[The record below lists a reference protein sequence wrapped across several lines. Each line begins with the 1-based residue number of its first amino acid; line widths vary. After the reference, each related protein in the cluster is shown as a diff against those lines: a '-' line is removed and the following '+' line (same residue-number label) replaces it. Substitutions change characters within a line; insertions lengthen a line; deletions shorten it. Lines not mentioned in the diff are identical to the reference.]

1 MTQKNLTPQPGHQYE
16 VAGAC
21 HNDPPG
27 RTPVP
32 DGAMSRRLL
41 IGCGNTLR
49 SDEGAGVRA
58 AEELFR
64 ALPEA
69 DLVLRHELQLELAEK
84 IAQYDDV
91 FFIDASG
98 TGEPEVRASAVVA
111 EQRVLNTGSHTCSPG
126 ALLALCRSL
135 YGRAP
140 ARTTLISVPAETF
153 EFGEELSAFS
163 RQKVAEAVAL
173 VLGMVH
179 RH

>member
-1 MTQKNLTPQPGHQYE
+1 
-16 VAGAC
+16 
-21 HNDPPG
+21 
-27 RTPVP
+27 
-32 DGAMSRRLL
+32 MSRRLL

-49 SDEGAGVRA
+49 SDDGAGVRA
-58 AEELFR
+58 AEELSR

-69 DLVLRHELQLELAEK
+69 DLVLRHGLQLELAGT

-98 TGEPEVRASAVVA
+98 TGEREVQASAVVP
-111 EQRVLNTGSHTCSPG
+111 EKNVLNTGAHTCSPG

-140 ARTTLISVPAETF
+140 THTTLVTVPGTTF

-163 RQKVAEAVAL
+163 RQKVAECVAL
-173 VLGMVH
+173 VLGIVH